1 MSNEKGYRFDE
12 TFKAF
17 SEFVWENPKD
27 GILGNAF
34 NMALF
39 YFQRERK
46 EPTKI
51 ISFPALMYKAR
62 ICPKCN
68 SEIELD
74 GFYCRWCGQRIS

>member
-1 MSNEKGYRFDE
+1 MSNKKGYRFDE

-17 SEFVWENPKD
+17 SEFVW
-27 GILGNAF
+27 NAF

-46 EPTKI
+46 EPAKT
-51 ISFPALMYKAR
+51 ISVPTLMYKAR

-68 SEIELD
+68 SEIEID